1 MWEDN
6 LLRQRITKSS
16 NHNRPVFPNLAH
28 GMVLTGT
35 DQLWVADIMSIRLKT
50 ESVYLAVVLDAFSR
64 RVIGCAIDRAL
75 DDELTLAALRMALQR
90 RFPAPG
96 LVHHSKCVVQ
106 YVSPEYTELLK
117 SRRVNISMSQEGNLK
132 PLKYEV
138 VYRRE
143 YRDLTSARASIEHLV
158 QRVYNQ
164 KRLHAKLGYRPE
176 FKQKLLNRVLGA
188 VKQGLTRAGATFSLS
203 TLLRLN
209 IVLNY
214 LWVGHWMKSRGLQV
228 LRRVESREQV
238 FRVAAEEIR
247 DREVLYLEF
256 GVYRGQSMRIWSRLL
271 LNPRSNLHGFDS
283 FEGLPETWDLTAAK
297 GLFAMDGAVPIIE
310 DSRVSFFK
318 GWFAETL
325 PQYILPPHERLF
337 VNFDADLYSS
347 TKTALDF
354 LKPHISFGTYLY
366 FDEFQSREHE
376 LKAFDEFLSETGWTF
391 HLVAATRGFTHV
403 LFQRTSI

>member
-1 MWEDN
+1 M
-6 LLRQRITKSS
+6 TKNS
-16 NHNRPVFPNLAH
+16 NPNRPVYPNLAQ
-28 GMVLTGT
+28 GMVLTGI
-35 DQLWVADIMSIRLKT
+35 DQLWVAAITYIRLKT
-50 ESVYLAVVLDAFSR
+50 ELVYLAVVLDTFSR
-64 RVIGCAIDRAL
+64 RVIGCALDRAL

-90 RFPAPG
+90 RLPAPG

-106 YVSPEYTELLK
+106 YVSQDYIDLLK

-138 VYRRE
+138 VHRRE
-143 YRDLTSARASIEHLV
+143 YRDLTEARACIEHLLE
-158 QRVYNQ
+158 RVYNQ
-164 KRLHAKLGYRPE
+164 KRLHSKLGYRSRGK
-176 FKQKLLNRVLGA
+176 FKQKLVNRVLEA
-188 VKQGLTRAGATFSLS
+188 VKQCLTHAGAACSFS
-203 TLLRLN
+203 TLLRLS

-238 FRVAAEEIR
+238 FGVAAEEIR

-256 GVYRGQSMRIWSRLL
+256 GVYRGRSMRIWSHLL
-271 LNPRSNLHGFDS
+271 RNPRSNLHGFDS
-283 FEGLPETWDLTAAK
+283 FEGLPESWELSADK
-297 GLFAMDGAVPIIE
+297 GLFAMDGAVPVIQ

-318 GWFAETL
+318 GWFSETL

-337 VNFDADLYSS
+337 LNFDADLYSS

-366 FDEFQSREHE
+366 FDEFQAREHE

-391 HLVAATRGFTHV
+391 QVVAATRGLTQV
-403 LFQRTSI
+403 LFQRTSV